1 MEVLVFLLFALA
13 LISYFLPGI
22 IASIRGSHHQTAICL
37 INFFL
42 GWTVLGWLAAL
53 IWAVVEKPMERKP
66 LGVDKS
72 YVPLWPKKQPDEA
85 RKREAQAAV
94 LRATID
100 QRWDFPPR

>member
-13 LISYFLPGI
+13 LISYLLPGI

-53 IWAVVEKPMERKP
+53 IWAVVEKPMERKYIEA
-66 LGVDKS
+66 DKPF
-72 YVPLWPKKQPDEA
+72 VPLWQKKQPDKA
-85 RKREAQAAV
+85 RKWEAQAAV
-94 LRATID
+94 LRAPID
-100 QRWDFPPR
+100 EKWDFPPR